1 MRSKRPQNRK
11 KRRKKQKR
19 VWTPPTDWTPWLW
32 GLFALHLVIGL
43 SFSSVTG
50 ARTIRVTGAKGYD
63 QQRIAKFLKVIK
75 DSPFLRVDRT
85 RIQTVALENPAV
97 ERAEYRANLFG
108 RGVLELVYKRPVA
121 RIEGVEGMYLSG
133 KGSVFPLGG
142 EVAVRVSVEPPYP
155 VGQRNLS
162 VFSSWRSGVAA
173 RMCENIGER
182 LPEMEWRLVV
192 SRTGFVSLVPEKG
205 GTVEFGSFADADLKV
220 RALVDILQDDPGLL
234 GRVRRLILSSP
245 SNPVKVP

>member
-1 MRSKRPQNRK
+1 MRSKRPQNR

-32 GLFALHLVIGL
+32 AFFSLHLLIGL
-43 SFSSVTG
+43 YFSPVTG
-50 ARTIRVTGAKGYD
+50 ARTVRVTGAPGYD
-63 QQRIAKFLKVIK
+63 QQRIRSFLMSLK
-75 DSPFLRVDRT
+75 DSPFMRVNRS
-85 RIQTVALENPAV
+85 RIQSLALDNMAV

-108 RGVLELVYKRPVA
+108 RGVLELVYRRPVA
-121 RIEGVEGMYLSG
+121 KVAGTEGLYLSG
-133 KGSVFPLGG
+133 RGSVFSLKG
-142 EVAVRVSVEPPYP
+142 EVPVKVTVEPPFP

-182 LPEMEWRLVV
+182 LPEKEWRLVV
-192 SRTGFVSLVPEKG
+192 SRTGFVDLVPDVG
-205 GTVEFGSFADADLKV
+205 GTVEFGSFKDADLKV
-220 RALVDILQDDPGLL
+220 QALEDILRDDPGLL
-234 GRVRRLILSSP
+234 GRVSKLILSSP